1 MPEGPKAANHWG
13 GNVAPRRA
21 KEQVKSDHATVAK
34 SAGVAFLGQSAAV
47 VEAFGLILFT
57 WLYTPAVVG
66 LFFTLWAA
74 LKVLTAV
81 TEFAMTTSQLRFTPA
96 SRSRTTDLKIF
107 KTALG
112 TSLTISITG
121 ALVIAWFAPEIA
133 GFLESGAIGKEQFTR
148 IIRIYVWALPFWTLI
163 EVITASV
170 RAQHKFGPE
179 IRVRVFYEQGLR
191 LIAGVGLYFLGYQT
205 FGLFYAHVFSIFV
218 ASLLALRL
226 AARFY
231 DFRAILKT
239 PVDRA
244 FLKEF
249 LSFSAMM
256 MPANF
261 IKKLF
266 LVGSVIIVNVGLGAE
281 AAAIYGLGRHISSVL
296 QVVHLSFEYVMAPF
310 ASLKNALAKRQELS
324 DLYNFTTRL
333 IGALVLPLGILL
345 IYISRDILTVFNPD
359 YAAAT
364 GVIIILTAGRIT
376 EAMAGTSAVVVEMLG
391 NKFLP
396 LFNNLMGVM
405 VLMVLQYYLKDN
417 RVLGGVYGIAI
428 ATAVGFNVISL
439 LSLAEAHF
447 FYRLS
452 PYSKKTF
459 RPLAVSF
466 ALSAV
471 MIVVFYFAD
480 LLPHVVHF
488 SIAIGSIYLTI
499 HVLVRYGLSEEDARN
514 LGRVGRWFRSI
525 KPETAI

>member
-1 MPEGPKAANHWG
+1 MAARRPK
-13 GNVAPRRA
+13 
-21 KEQVKSDHATVAK
+21 EEVKSDHATVVK

-47 VEAFGLILFT
+47 VEALGLLVFT

-81 TEFAMTTSQLRFTPA
+81 TEFAMTTSQQRFTPA
-96 SRSRTTDLKIF
+96 SRSRTTDLKIL

-112 TSLTISITG
+112 TSLTLSVAG

-133 GFLESGAIGKEQFTR
+133 GFLESGTISKEQFAA
-148 IIRIYVWALPFWTLI
+148 IIRIYVWALPFWTLV
-163 EVITASV
+163 EVMTASV

-191 LIAGVGLYFLGYQT
+191 LIAGGGLYFLGYKT
-205 FGLFYAHVFSIFV
+205 FGLFYAHVFSILA

-226 AARFY
+226 SARFY
-231 DFRAILKT
+231 DLRAILKT
-239 PVDRA
+239 PVDRE

-266 LVGSVIIVNVGLGAE
+266 LVGSVIIVNKALGAE

-333 IGALVLPLGILL
+333 IGALALPLGILL
-345 IYISRDILTVFNPD
+345 IYISRDILTVFNPN

-376 EAMAGTSAVVVEMLG
+376 EAMAGTSAAVVEMLG

-396 LFNNLMGVM
+396 LFNNLMGVI

-428 ATAVGFNVISL
+428 ATAIGFNVISL

-447 FYRLS
+447 FYQLS
-452 PYSKKTF
+452 PYGKKTL
-459 RPLAVSF
+459 RPFGVSLV
-466 ALSAV
+466 LSAV
-471 MIVVFYFAD
+471 MVVVFLVAD
-480 LLPHVVHF
+480 RLPHVIHF
-488 SIAIGSIYLTI
+488 SIAIVAIYLTI
-499 HVLVRYGLSEEDARN
+499 HILVRYGLSAEDART
-514 LGRVGRWFRSI
+514 LGRIGRWFRNI
-525 KPETAI
+525 KPETPI